1 VINVENIDSQSKE
14 NSLGDFAVWLHREG
28 KADNTIKTYL
38 SILEKFQT
46 WLITKEKDLNA
57 IKSNDVQSYMD
68 YLEEQQKNACT
79 IEKYLAAISV
89 FSRFSGDT
97 GIILNIKRKEKS
109 RDYDVPEYL
118 DESEV
123 KKLLSEIE
131 LSNSNRNVAII
142 YTLLHTGIRISELC
156 ALNRSDVD
164 IKDDKG
170 KLIVRNKDK
179 IDRVIPLS
187 KDVIKHLCNYIKSL
201 ETSNDALF
209 VSSVNR
215 RISHRGVQY
224 MLEKYHVNP
233 HKLRHTFCKQ
243 LINNGVDIHT
253 VAKLAGHKDI
263 NVTKRYVNEI
273 EEVNLEDAIDKA
285 F

>member
-1 VINVENIDSQSKE
+1 MKNIDSQSKE

-38 SILEKFQT
+38 SVLEKFQS
-46 WLITKEKDLNA
+46 WLLTKEKNLSA

-68 YLEEQQKNACT
+68 YLEEQQKNAGT

-109 RDYDVPEYL
+109 KDYDVPEYL
-118 DESEV
+118 NESEV
-123 KKLLSEIE
+123 KKLLSEID
-131 LSNSNRNVAII
+131 LCNSNRNIAII

-156 ALNRSDVD
+156 ALNRSDIVL
-164 IKDDKG
+164 KDDKG
-170 KLIVRNKDK
+170 KLIVRNKEE

-187 KDVIKHLCNYIKSL
+187 KEVIKHLFHYIKSL

-243 LINNGVDIHT
+243 LINNGVDLHT
-253 VAKLAGHKDI
+253 VAKLAGHKDV
-263 NVTKRYVNEI
+263 NVTKRYVNDLD
-273 EEVNLEDAIDKA
+273 EVNLENAIEKS